1 MSRKVIITLAAAATI
16 AAAGLASTST
26 YAHGFGGGGGG
37 GFGGGHMSMARGGG
51 GFARGGSGFGHG
63 GNIGHSGGLR
73 TVRSSGRSLRSARSS
88 HPDHFGRHDRPILIG
103 DRHHHHHWHWVLR
116 GGRWIDVEDVGVET
130 DVETPATAVEL
141 PPAVTPAPCTCLTK
155 TYTPTGLV
163 VFADVC
169 TKESASAPATDD
181 TADASTAPTAPVAA
195 TATPMSEVPTAPN
208 YAGRTY
214 DDYLAA
220 NPQSA
225 QPQVSTQP
233 SQQSPSA
240 PQQN

>member
-26 YAHGFGGGGGG
+26 YARGFGGGD
-37 GFGGGHMSMARGGG
+37 HMFARGGG
-51 GFARGGSGFGHG
+51 AGASGHG
-63 GNIGHSGGLR
+63 GLRMARNPGHPILS
-73 TVRSSGRSLRSARSS
+73 VRSV
-88 HPDHFGRHDRPILIG
+88 RPIRPGHPIVVGRLH
-103 DRHHHHHWHWVLR
+103 RHHHWHWAFR
-116 GGRWIDVEDVGVET
+116 DGRWIEVDDVA
-130 DVETPATAVEL
+130 VETPVEL

-169 TKESASAPATDD
+169 TKESASAPATSDA
-181 TADASTAPTAPVAA
+181 ADASKAPTTAAPAN
-195 TATPMSEVPTAPN
+195 TTPITQVPTTPN

-220 NPQSA
+220 NPQAAPEAS
-225 QPQVSTQP
+225 SQP
-233 SQQSPSA
+233 SQQSPST
-240 PQQN
+240 PRQN